1 MVSRDKM
8 AQRPAADRLV
18 LLLRRMVEK
27 GGELLV
33 EWGLE
38 RAQGPLPRCLPTDDR
53 SLPPSGLRQACGS
66 PP

>member
-8 AQRPAADRLV
+8 SQRPAADRLV

-38 RAQGPLPRCLPTDDR
+38 RAQGP
-53 SLPPSGLRQACGS
+53 SAAVPPYR
-66 PP
+66 